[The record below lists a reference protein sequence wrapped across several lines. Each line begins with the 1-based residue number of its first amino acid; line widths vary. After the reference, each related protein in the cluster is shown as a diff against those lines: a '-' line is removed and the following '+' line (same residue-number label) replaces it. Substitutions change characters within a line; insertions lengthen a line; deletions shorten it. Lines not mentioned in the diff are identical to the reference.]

1 MIPFFDS
8 DRIHN
13 LGSFTA
19 LSKINKKNNIIMF
32 GQVIRQNLELIDTW
46 IDLKFCSNLLSC
58 FTSFSTVYEGF
69 SPCSIVKKNYI
80 VVFTYFSILL
90 KSRWPKS
97 VKFIDPVQTTA
108 LTLTF
113 WDVLVIIHDA

>member
-58 FTSFSTVYEGF
+58 FILFLLFMKGYLHALLL
-69 SPCSIVKKNYI
+69 KKI
-80 VVFTYFSILL
+80 ILL
-90 KSRWPKS
+90 FLLFFNSTEVSMAKICK
-97 VKFIDPVQTTA
+97 
-108 LTLTF
+108 
-113 WDVLVIIHDA
+113 IHRPCTNNGTYLDLLGYFGNHS